1 MDTFEVKWNTLMKK
15 FYSLFIILL
24 VLVYSCKKDTT
35 GPDIIIEGDN
45 PYTLKIGETYNDP
58 GARAID
64 PETGDASGNIEYTGY
79 VDANKVG
86 SYQVAYSASDKFRNK
101 SKVNPVRKVN
111 VVLTSD
117 FLVGYYQFNM
127 ADTGNTTIVNY
138 DFATYVNENE
148 IKFYN
153 FTNLDSVY
161 VNAKLS
167 GDFKTVIQVPAQT
180 ITHNG
185 KSFTVSGDGTISND
199 GKTITI
205 DYIQTY
211 NHPVVPT
218 SKAGR
223 VVYTRVYL

>member
-1 MDTFEVKWNTLMKK
+1 MSLMKK
-15 FYSLFIILL
+15 SFYLLITLL
-24 VLVYSCKKDTT
+24 VLFYSCKKDTT

-79 VDANKVG
+79 VDANKTG
-86 SYQVAYSASDKFRNK
+86 TYQVAYSASDKYRNK
-101 SKVNPVRKVN
+101 SSINPIRKVN
-111 VVLTSD
+111 VVLSSD

-127 ADTGNTTIVNY
+127 ADTGNTTITNF
-138 DFATYVNENE
+138 DFATYVNESE
-148 IKFYN
+148 IKLYN

-167 GDFKTVIQVPAQT
+167 GEYKTNIQVPTQT
-180 ITHNG
+180 ITHEG
-185 KSFTVSGDGTISND
+185 KSFTVSGDGSISAD

-205 DYIQTY
+205 DYIQKY
-211 NHPVVPT
+211 NDSVVPT